1 MTDVEATYEDFIASR
16 RTGRRNAVHDI
27 PQSPE
32 AQGPS
37 NLSQDLAQLNINKS
51 GQIVG
56 VTEAVTAR
64 RVLCAGPPPNSL
76 KKLPFLASFPSKQ
89 QKLKFKTS
97 PFRFCSFSL
106 KFV

>member
-37 NLSQDLAQLNINKS
+37 DLSQDLAQLNINKS
-51 GQIVG
+51 G
-56 VTEAVTAR
+56 EREDAE
-64 RVLCAGPPPNSL
+64 
-76 KKLPFLASFPSKQ
+76 KSKTLSESSSTPEEGG
-89 QKLKFKTS
+89 KELGS
-97 PFRFCSFSL
+97 
-106 KFV
+106 

>member
-37 NLSQDLAQLNINKS
+37 DLSQDLAQLNINKS
-51 GQIVG
+51 GQSIG
-56 VTEAVTAR
+56 HTHIFTPAHT
-64 RVLCAGPPPNSL
+64 
-76 KKLPFLASFPSKQ
+76 
-89 QKLKFKTS
+89 
-97 PFRFCSFSL
+97 
-106 KFV
+106 

>member
-51 GQIVG
+51 G
-56 VTEAVTAR
+56 EREDAE
-64 RVLCAGPPPNSL
+64 
-76 KKLPFLASFPSKQ
+76 KSKTLSESSSTPEEGG
-89 QKLKFKTS
+89 KELGS
-97 PFRFCSFSL
+97 
-106 KFV
+106 

>member
-37 NLSQDLAQLNINKS
+37 DLSQDLAQLNINKS
-51 GQIVG
+51 GERE
-56 VTEAVTAR
+56 EAEKSKT
-64 RVLCAGPPPNSL
+64 
-76 KKLPFLASFPSKQ
+76 PSESSSQPEEGGKE
-89 QKLKFKTS
+89 
-97 PFRFCSFSL
+97 
-106 KFV
+106 